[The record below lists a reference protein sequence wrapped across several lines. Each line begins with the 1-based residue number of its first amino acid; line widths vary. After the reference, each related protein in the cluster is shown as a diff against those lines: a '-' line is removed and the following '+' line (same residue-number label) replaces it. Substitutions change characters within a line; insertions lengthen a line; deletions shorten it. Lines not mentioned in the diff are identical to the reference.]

1 MIHRSSGVLLHIS
14 SLPGDYGIGSFGQ
27 EAVEFARQLHG
38 CGFSFWQTLP
48 FTTTDQYNS
57 PYTSYSAFAGNP
69 FFIDLPSLG
78 RQGLLTDEELAANR
92 YPTPYAVD
100 YGWLRKTRDKT
111 LRRAFTRMGPGL
123 KEQVEAF
130 AAENDFWLP
139 DYALFIALK
148 GKYDEKAWMDW
159 PDKEI
164 RMHEPAAVEA
174 ARAELADEVLY
185 QEFVQYLF
193 FSQWKAVKKEINETG
208 IQMIGDMPIYVAQDS
223 ADVWSNRQMFDL
235 DKSGRARQVSGCPP
249 DYFAADGQLWGQPI
263 YNWDYMKET
272 GYDWWMNRLGFALR
286 TYDMVRIDHF
296 RAFSSYW
303 SIPGDAVTAK
313 EGKWV
318 KGAGL
323 DFFNRVWTIFGKDVP
338 IIAEDLG
345 EIDDGVIQLIADTG
359 LPGMR
364 VMQFAFIDSYDNIH
378 LPHNIPRNSIAYT
391 GTHDN
396 DTTLGWLYA
405 TSPENRA
412 RALRYCGFTGENW
425 SEGGVKAP
433 AVRAMIRT
441 LWQCPAMLA
450 VAPIQDLCGF
460 GTDCKMNQPGVPGGN
475 WAFRVTEEALR
486 GLDSGWLLE
495 LNRTYFRS
503 SI

>member
-174 ARAELADEVLY
+174 ARAELA
-185 QEFVQYLF
+185 
-193 FSQWKAVKKEINETG
+193 
-208 IQMIGDMPIYVAQDS
+208 M
-223 ADVWSNRQMFDL
+223 
-235 DKSGRARQVSGCPP
+235 
-249 DYFAADGQLWGQPI
+249 
-263 YNWDYMKET
+263 
-272 GYDWWMNRLGFALR
+272 
-286 TYDMVRIDHF
+286 
-296 RAFSSYW
+296 
-303 SIPGDAVTAK
+303 
-313 EGKWV
+313 
-318 KGAGL
+318 
-323 DFFNRVWTIFGKDVP
+323 
-338 IIAEDLG
+338 
-345 EIDDGVIQLIADTG
+345 
-359 LPGMR
+359 
-364 VMQFAFIDSYDNIH
+364 
-378 LPHNIPRNSIAYT
+378 
-391 GTHDN
+391 
-396 DTTLGWLYA
+396 
-405 TSPENRA
+405 
-412 RALRYCGFTGENW
+412 
-425 SEGGVKAP
+425 
-433 AVRAMIRT
+433 
-441 LWQCPAMLA
+441 
-450 VAPIQDLCGF
+450 
-460 GTDCKMNQPGVPGGN
+460 
-475 WAFRVTEEALR
+475 R
-486 GLDSGWLLE
+486 GL
-495 LNRTYFRS
+495 FRYPLKICQKIS
-503 SI
+503 RWGTEF